1 MQNYML
7 NRNPLHLTGLEG
19 YTSPT
24 GLPSSMTSSLATAIP
39 LDSSAVVAK
48 CHCVIQR
55 GKINF
60 KFFFFFFFPFVLYSQ
75 KALRSHDFWN
85 TLKTSFVMF

>member
-60 KFFFFFFFPFVLYSQ
+60 KFFFFFFPFC
-75 KALRSHDFWN
+75 ALLS
-85 TLKTSFVMF
+85 KSIEKS